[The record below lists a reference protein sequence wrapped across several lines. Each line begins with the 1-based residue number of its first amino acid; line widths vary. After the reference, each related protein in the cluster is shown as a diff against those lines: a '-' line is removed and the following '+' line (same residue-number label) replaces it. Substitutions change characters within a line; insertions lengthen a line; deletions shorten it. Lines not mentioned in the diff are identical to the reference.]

1 MIRNFIA
8 FIAPATRALLCCAAL
23 LSAPAFAAVDVNQAS
38 QAELESIKGIG
49 PGLAGKILAARQ
61 SGGFKDWN
69 DLAERVKGVGPGNA
83 ARFSQA
89 GMTVAGSAF
98 ENRAAGAQLGKPSK
112 AGDKVNKSAMSDK
125 SEKAAARAA
134 KRAEQMEQGTAPSKT
149 QKAQK
154 TQKAEA
160 APA

>member
-1 MIRNFIA
+1 MIRTFIA

-23 LSAPAFAAVDVNQAS
+23 LSAPAFAAVDANQAS

-61 SGGFKDWN
+61 SGNFKDWN

-89 GMTVAGSAF
+89 GMTVGGAAF
-98 ENRAAGAQLGKPSK
+98 ENRAAGAQASKPSNAANK
-112 AGDKVNKSAMSDK
+112 AENKADDKA
-125 SEKAAARAA
+125 ERAAARAA
-134 KRAEQMEQGTAPSKT
+134 KRAAQMEQGAAPTPTRKATKT
-149 QKAQK
+149 
-154 TQKAEA
+154 EA